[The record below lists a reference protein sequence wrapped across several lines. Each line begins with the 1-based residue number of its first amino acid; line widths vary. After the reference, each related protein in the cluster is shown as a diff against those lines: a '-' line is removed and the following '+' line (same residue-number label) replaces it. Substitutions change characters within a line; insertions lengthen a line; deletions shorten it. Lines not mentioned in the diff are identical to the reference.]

1 MKEKRCTIMKIGY
14 WMNSVESRLKGGVQ
28 YNNERIIK
36 ILESIDDV
44 QIVRISKKNN
54 TLATYLRNLFFLAY
68 EEQISRCEYI
78 FFDGFMPLTGK
89 QKVIAIINDIMT
101 VQGEVTKSL
110 RRRIAMEVYFRL
122 AKWKAHRIIA
132 VSNATADAIMKRY
145 KIERTRIRVIP
156 PVIETPPSGKK
167 IVHTKTDLPLK
178 LVFIGANR
186 SNKNILT
193 LINSIRILMQRI
205 EINLTLIGPYSDEDN
220 YQLSLLAFDLIKTNV
235 VRILSSVGFKEKYD
249 VLHQSHFLV
258 LPSFQEGFGMPC
270 IEAFSVGLPVI
281 CSDIPVFREITNNYA
296 EFFDPKSPASLA
308 KTILEA
314 WKKPFNKDRMHDIF
328 IQYNFKAAKKKLE
341 DLIE

>member
-1 MKEKRCTIMKIGY
+1 
-14 WMNSVESRLKGGVQ
+14 
-28 YNNERIIK
+28 
-36 ILESIDDV
+36 
-44 QIVRISKKNN
+44 
-54 TLATYLRNLFFLAY
+54 
-68 EEQISRCEYI
+68 
-78 FFDGFMPLTGK
+78 
-89 QKVIAIINDIMT
+89 
-101 VQGEVTKSL
+101 
-110 RRRIAMEVYFRL
+110 
-122 AKWKAHRIIA
+122 
-132 VSNATADAIMKRY
+132 
-145 KIERTRIRVIP
+145 
-156 PVIETPPSGKK
+156 
-167 IVHTKTDLPLK
+167 
-178 LVFIGANR
+178 
-186 SNKNILT
+186 
-193 LINSIRILMQRI
+193 MQRI

-341 DLIE
+341 DLIK